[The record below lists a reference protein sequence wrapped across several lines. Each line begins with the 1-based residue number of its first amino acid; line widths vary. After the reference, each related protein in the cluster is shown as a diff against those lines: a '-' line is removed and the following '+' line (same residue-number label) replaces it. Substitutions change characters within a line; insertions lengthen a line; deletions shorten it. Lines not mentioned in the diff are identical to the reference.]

1 MTRQVDA
8 IIVGA
13 GQAGPPLAGRLTDA
27 GHTVAAMERKL
38 IGGRCVNTGCIPT
51 KTVMACAHA
60 PALGPARRR
69 VRRRHGTTGHR
80 WVRGL
85 RGVQRRRCTDTA
97 YDENTHLPLP
107 ASVFAPESAGVHPL
121 VVASFAA
128 AMAAR

>member
-1 MTRQVDA
+1 VTCQFDA

-38 IGGRCVNTGCIPT
+38 IGGTCVNTGCIPT
-51 KTVMACAHA
+51 KLVACAHA

-69 VRRRHGTTGHR
+69 VRRRHGTTGHQ

-85 RGVQRRRCTDTA
+85 LRRKHPLTASSIGFRTRIRRC
-97 YDENTHLPLP
+97 
-107 ASVFAPESAGVHPL
+107 APVAGRQ
-121 VVASFAA
+121 F
-128 AMAAR
+128 RGGGDR